1 MQYTDSIREPDLLC
15 YQLSYWHSYDPELV
29 WSLVQLHGGSLSYL
43 NGGQYAF
50 YIPCQ
55 YAVLLVIAFPQL
67 QRQPQKD
74 LYT

>member
-1 MQYTDSIREPDLLC
+1 MQRSDSIREPDLLC
-15 YQLSYWHSYDPELV
+15 YQLSYWHTYDPESV
-29 WSLVQLHGGSLSYL
+29 WSLVQQHGGSLSYL

-67 QRQPQKD
+67 VRQPQKD